1 MATLLPLH
9 CSLLLHADDT
19 DKQVDLSEQLEA
31 YRYGAD
37 YVPVNET
44 DKRLLK
50 LEPTEVG
57 ISVIGT
63 VSRAAVPRHLFCG
76 PTTVLMAPPGS
87 ERCALAVSALVQAL
101 REGQQA
107 AVVRWVKTAA
117 GAPLLA
123 CLIPDDAPS
132 TPFDRLLLHQLPF
145 AEDLRDLTLPS
156 FDNSRKTPSAEQ
168 RAAAAALID
177 ACMLNTSDKTNNS
190 SGMRGGLAL
199 NPARQYITRATV
211 ARALAPDC
219 PLPETPTM
227 ALAALL
233 PAEGLKERART
244 AAQAFADQFTLRKVE
259 GKAGGSKKR
268 LQWSDFGVS
277 QDAAAAAAAAAVDG
291 IAGVD
296 DTTGGGAVKA
306 EAAAAVPTSVSTLT
320 PVEDFEKMVN
330 DAQFVSINS
339 LTYTIIILFSDL
351 DHSSLSWL
359 L

>member
-1 MATLLPLH
+1 
-9 CSLLLHADDT
+9 
-19 DKQVDLSEQLEA
+19 
-31 YRYGAD
+31 
-37 YVPVNET
+37 VNET

-50 LEPTEVG
+50 LAPDEVG

-63 VSRAAVPRHLFCG
+63 VSRTALPRHLFCG

-156 FDNSRKTPSAEQ
+156 FDNPRKTPSAEQ
-168 RAAAAALID
+168 LSAAAALID
-177 ACMLNTSDKTNNS
+177 ACMLNTGDSTNNS

-211 ARALAPDC
+211 ARALDPEC
-219 PLPETPTM
+219 PLPETPAM
-227 ALAALL
+227 ALATLL

-244 AAQAFADQFTLRKVE
+244 ASQAFADQFTLRKVE

-277 QDAAAAAAAAAVDG
+277 QDAAAAANAIDATAAG
-291 IAGVD
+291 D
-296 DTTGGGAVKA
+296 DTTAGAAVKT
-306 EAAAAVPTSVSTLT
+306 EPAAAVPTSVSTLT

-330 DAQFVSINS
+330 DAQFVSTGLI
-339 LTYTIIILFSDL
+339 THIL
-351 DHSSLSWL
+351 LSQCSAIVAAQAS
-359 L
+359 

>member
-1 MATLLPLH
+1 
-9 CSLLLHADDT
+9 
-19 DKQVDLSEQLEA
+19 
-31 YRYGAD
+31 
-37 YVPVNET
+37 
-44 DKRLLK
+44 
-50 LEPTEVG
+50 
-57 ISVIGT
+57 
-63 VSRAAVPRHLFCG
+63 
-76 PTTVLMAPPGS
+76 MAPPGS

-156 FDNSRKTPSAEQ
+156 FDNPRKTPSAEQ
-168 RAAAAALID
+168 LSAAAALID
-177 ACMLNTSDKTNNS
+177 ACMLNTSDSTNNS

-211 ARALAPDC
+211 ARALDPDC
-219 PLPETPTM
+219 PLPETPAM
-227 ALAALL
+227 ALATLL

-244 AAQAFADQFTLRKVE
+244 ASQAFAEQFTLRTVE

-277 QDAAAAAAAAAVDG
+277 QDAAAAANAIDAVT
-291 IAGVD
+291 AD
-296 DTTGGGAVKA
+296 DTTGGAVKT
-306 EAAAAVPTSVSTLT
+306 EPAAAVPTSVSTLT

-330 DAQFVSINS
+330 DAQFVSTDYTARTVLSYCSATNS
-339 LTYTIIILFSDL
+339 TSFILMKYCAA
-351 DHSSLSWL
+351 
-359 L
+359 